1 VSLITFVLLMQDVAE
16 AHSRV
21 REKINEQELYESLV
35 CLEIL
40 MFLSDAEKSRN
51 GFKN

>member
-1 VSLITFVLLMQDVAE
+1 MQDVAE
-16 AHSRV
+16 AHSAFV
-21 REKINEQELYESLV
+21 KKLMSKNSSESLV